1 MTGYESVCD
10 SDNVVSNLD
19 LNNSIVEPGEVVEVV
34 EEDDLNPNDSCLPG
48 SSANPQIVVDWS
60 DYSPALLKAP
70 TSELLSLT
78 SRSGDHQKQQR
89 VGPIKNGVILPIR
102 RTNI

>member
-1 MTGYESVCD
+1 
-10 SDNVVSNLD
+10 
-19 LNNSIVEPGEVVEVV
+19 VEVV

-78 SRSGDHQKQQR
+78 SRSGVSYLICVYIMTDTNVIMIFR
-89 VGPIKNGVILPIR
+89 TIKSNNESDQSKMV
-102 RTNI
+102 